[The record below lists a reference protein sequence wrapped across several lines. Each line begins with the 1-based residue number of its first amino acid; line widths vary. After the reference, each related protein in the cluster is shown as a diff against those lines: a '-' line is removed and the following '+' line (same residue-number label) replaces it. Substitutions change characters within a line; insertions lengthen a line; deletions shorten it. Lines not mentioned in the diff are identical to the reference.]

1 MKVHCIEIIQ
11 SSYGNYV
18 IQHILDEWGIVYAKD
33 IIDVIL
39 DNIVSLSMQ
48 KFSSNVVEKFMD
60 VISNDQH
67 NDIKALMFRNLFIKG
82 DVSSLIKNKYGNY
95 VLTKAIKLM
104 NNDDK
109 REIKQ
114 CLLKKKDISSNREK
128 NRLSTLI
135 EMF

>member
-18 IQHILDEWGIVYAKD
+18 IQHILDEWGVVYAKD

-67 NDIKALMFRNLFIKG
+67 DIKSLMFRNLFIKG

-114 CLLKKKDISSNREK
+114 CLLKKKDICSNREK